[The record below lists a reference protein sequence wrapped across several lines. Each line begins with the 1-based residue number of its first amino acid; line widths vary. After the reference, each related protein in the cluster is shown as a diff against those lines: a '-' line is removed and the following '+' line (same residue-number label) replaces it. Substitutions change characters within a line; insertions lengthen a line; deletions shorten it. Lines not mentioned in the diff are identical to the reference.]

1 MKRSKQLK
9 NLLVVSILLA
19 VMINSIFYIRQAVA
33 ATGESTR
40 KDAFSQNSDKNSN
53 NIHDGFN
60 NSKSN
65 NNNNDTKPNEMSR
78 YAINLIPANPVS
90 QKGICSEID
99 ICIWRSLVEI
109 Y

>member
-19 VMINSIFYIRQAVA
+19 VMINSIFYTSQAVA

-40 KDAFSQNSDKNSN
+40 KDALSQNSDKNSN

-65 NNNNDTKPNEMSR
+65 NNNNDTKPNEMSIQICDKSHPCKSR
-78 YAINLIPANPVS
+78 QSKGNL
-90 QKGICSEID
+90 K
-99 ICIWRSLVEI
+99 
-109 Y
+109 

>member
-19 VMINSIFYIRQAVA
+19 VMINSIFYTSQAVA

-40 KDAFSQNSDKNSN
+40 KDALSQNSDKNSN

-60 NSKSN
+60 TSKSN
-65 NNNNDTKPNEMSR
+65 NNNNDTKPNEMS
-78 YAINLIPANPVS
+78 IQICDKSHHCKSSQSKGNL
-90 QKGICSEID
+90 Q
-99 ICIWRSLVEI
+99 
-109 Y
+109 

>member
-19 VMINSIFYIRQAVA
+19 VMTNSIFYTSQAVA

-40 KDAFSQNSDKNSN
+40 KDALSQNSDKNSN

-65 NNNNDTKPNEMSR
+65 NNNNDTKPNEMS
-78 YAINLIPANPVS
+78 IQICDKSHPCKSSQSKGNL
-90 QKGICSEID
+90 Q
-99 ICIWRSLVEI
+99 
-109 Y
+109 

>member
-19 VMINSIFYIRQAVA
+19 VMINSIFYTSQAVA

-40 KDAFSQNSDKNSN
+40 KDALSQNSDKNSN

-65 NNNNDTKPNEMSR
+65 NNNNDTKPNEMS
-78 YAINLIPANPVS
+78 IQICDKSHPCKSS
-90 QKGICSEID
+90 QSKGD
-99 ICIWRSLVEI
+99 LQ
-109 Y
+109 

>member
-19 VMINSIFYIRQAVA
+19 VMINSIFYTSQAVA
-33 ATGESTR
+33 ATGESIR
-40 KDAFSQNSDKNSN
+40 KDALSQNSDKNSN

-65 NNNNDTKPNEMSR
+65 NNNNDSKPNEMS
-78 YAINLIPANPVS
+78 IQICDKSHPCKSSQSKGNL
-90 QKGICSEID
+90 Q
-99 ICIWRSLVEI
+99 
-109 Y
+109 

>member
-19 VMINSIFYIRQAVA
+19 VMINSIFYTSQAVA
-33 ATGESTR
+33 ATGESIR
-40 KDAFSQNSDKNSN
+40 KDALSQNSDKNSN

-65 NNNNDTKPNEMSR
+65 NNNNDTKQNEMS
-78 YAINLIPANPVS
+78 IQICDKSHPCKSSQSKGNL
-90 QKGICSEID
+90 Q
-99 ICIWRSLVEI
+99 
-109 Y
+109 

>member
-19 VMINSIFYIRQAVA
+19 VMINSIFDTGQAVA

-40 KDAFSQNSDKNSN
+40 KDALSQNSDKNSN

-65 NNNNDTKPNEMSR
+65 NNNNDTKPNEMS
-78 YAINLIPANPVS
+78 IQICDKSHPCKSSQSKGNL
-90 QKGICSEID
+90 Q
-99 ICIWRSLVEI
+99 
-109 Y
+109 

>member
-19 VMINSIFYIRQAVA
+19 VMINSIFYTSQAVA

-40 KDAFSQNSDKNSN
+40 KDALSQNSDKNPN

-65 NNNNDTKPNEMSR
+65 NNNNDTKPNEMS
-78 YAINLIPANPVS
+78 IQICDKSHPCKSSQSKGNL
-90 QKGICSEID
+90 Q
-99 ICIWRSLVEI
+99 
-109 Y
+109 

>member
-19 VMINSIFYIRQAVA
+19 VMINSVFYTGQAVA

-40 KDAFSQNSDKNSN
+40 KDALSQNSDKNSN

-65 NNNNDTKPNEMSR
+65 NNNNDTKPNEMS
-78 YAINLIPANPVS
+78 IQICDKSHPCKSSQSKGNL
-90 QKGICSEID
+90 Q
-99 ICIWRSLVEI
+99 
-109 Y
+109 

>member
-19 VMINSIFYIRQAVA
+19 VMTNSIFYTSQAVT

-40 KDAFSQNSDKNSN
+40 KDALSQNSDKNSN

-60 NSKSN
+60 NSKRS
-65 NNNNDTKPNEMSR
+65 NNNNDTKPSEMS
-78 YAINLIPANPVS
+78 IQICDKSHPCKSSQSKGNL
-90 QKGICSEID
+90 Q
-99 ICIWRSLVEI
+99 
-109 Y
+109 

>member
-9 NLLVVSILLA
+9 NFLVVSILLA
-19 VMINSIFYIRQAVA
+19 VMINSIFYTSQAVA

-40 KDAFSQNSDKNSN
+40 KDALSQNSDKNSN

-65 NNNNDTKPNEMSR
+65 NNNNDSKPNEMS
-78 YAINLIPANPVS
+78 IQICDKSHPCKSSQSKGNL
-90 QKGICSEID
+90 Q
-99 ICIWRSLVEI
+99 
-109 Y
+109 

>member
-19 VMINSIFYIRQAVA
+19 VMINSIFYTSQAVA
-33 ATGESTR
+33 VTGESTR
-40 KDAFSQNSDKNSN
+40 KDALSQNSDKNSN

-65 NNNNDTKPNEMSR
+65 NNNNDTKPNEMS
-78 YAINLIPANPVS
+78 IQICDKSHPCKSS
-90 QKGICSEID
+90 QSKGI
-99 ICIWRSLVEI
+99 LQ
-109 Y
+109 

>member
-19 VMINSIFYIRQAVA
+19 VMINSIFYTSQAVA

-40 KDAFSQNSDKNSN
+40 KDALSQNSDKNSN

-65 NNNNDTKPNEMSR
+65 NNNNDTKPNEMS
-78 YAINLIPANPVS
+78 IQICDKSHTCKSSQSKGNL
-90 QKGICSEID
+90 Q
-99 ICIWRSLVEI
+99 
-109 Y
+109 

>member
-9 NLLVVSILLA
+9 NFLVVYILLA
-19 VMINSIFYIRQAVA
+19 VMINSIFYTSQAVA

-40 KDAFSQNSDKNSN
+40 KDALSQNSDKNSK

-65 NNNNDTKPNEMSR
+65 NNNNDTTPNEMS
-78 YAINLIPANPVS
+78 IQICDKSHPCKSSQSKGNL
-90 QKGICSEID
+90 Q
-99 ICIWRSLVEI
+99 
-109 Y
+109 

>member
-19 VMINSIFYIRQAVA
+19 VMINSFFYTSQAVA

-65 NNNNDTKPNEMSR
+65 NNNNDTTPNEMS
-78 YAINLIPANPVS
+78 IQICDKSHPCKSSQSKGNL
-90 QKGICSEID
+90 Q
-99 ICIWRSLVEI
+99 
-109 Y
+109 

>member
-19 VMINSIFYIRQAVA
+19 VMINSIFYTIQAVA

-40 KDAFSQNSDKNSN
+40 KDALSQNSDKNSN

-65 NNNNDTKPNEMSR
+65 NNNNDSKPNEMS
-78 YAINLIPANPVS
+78 IQICDKSHPCKSSQSKGNL
-90 QKGICSEID
+90 Q
-99 ICIWRSLVEI
+99 
-109 Y
+109 

>member
-1 MKRSKQLK
+1 MKRSKQPK

-19 VMINSIFYIRQAVA
+19 VMINSIFYTSHAVA

-40 KDAFSQNSDKNSN
+40 QDALSQNSDKNSN

-65 NNNNDTKPNEMSR
+65 NNNNATKQNEMS
-78 YAINLIPANPVS
+78 IQICDKSHPCKSSQSKGNL
-90 QKGICSEID
+90 Q
-99 ICIWRSLVEI
+99 
-109 Y
+109 

>member
-9 NLLVVSILLA
+9 NLVVVSILLA
-19 VMINSIFYIRQAVA
+19 VMINSIFYTSQAVA

-40 KDAFSQNSDKNSN
+40 KDVLSQNSDKNSN

-65 NNNNDTKPNEMSR
+65 NNNNYYTKPHEMS
-78 YAINLIPANPVS
+78 IQICDKSHPCKSSQSKGNL
-90 QKGICSEID
+90 Q
-99 ICIWRSLVEI
+99 
-109 Y
+109 

>member
-19 VMINSIFYIRQAVA
+19 VMINSIFYTSQAVA

-40 KDAFSQNSDKNSN
+40 KVALSQNSDKNSK

-65 NNNNDTKPNEMSR
+65 NNNNDSKPNEMS
-78 YAINLIPANPVS
+78 IQICDKSHPCKSSQSKGNL
-90 QKGICSEID
+90 Q
-99 ICIWRSLVEI
+99 
-109 Y
+109 

>member
-19 VMINSIFYIRQAVA
+19 VMINSIFYTSQAVA

-40 KDAFSQNSDKNSN
+40 KDALSQNSDKNSN

-65 NNNNDTKPNEMSR
+65 NNNNNNHTKPNEMS
-78 YAINLIPANPVS
+78 IQICDKSHPCKSSQSIGNL
-90 QKGICSEID
+90 Q
-99 ICIWRSLVEI
+99 
-109 Y
+109 

>member
-19 VMINSIFYIRQAVA
+19 VMIISIFYTSQAVA

-40 KDAFSQNSDKNSN
+40 KDALSQNSDKNSN

-65 NNNNDTKPNEMSR
+65 NNNNDTKPNEMS
-78 YAINLIPANPVS
+78 IQICDKSHPCKSSQSKGNL
-90 QKGICSEID
+90 Q
-99 ICIWRSLVEI
+99 
-109 Y
+109 

>member
-19 VMINSIFYIRQAVA
+19 VVINSIFYTSQAVA

-40 KDAFSQNSDKNSN
+40 KDALSQNSDKNSN

-60 NSKSN
+60 YSKSN
-65 NNNNDTKPNEMSR
+65 NNNNDSKPNEMS
-78 YAINLIPANPVS
+78 IQICDKSHPCKSSQSKGNL
-90 QKGICSEID
+90 Q
-99 ICIWRSLVEI
+99 
-109 Y
+109 

>member
-19 VMINSIFYIRQAVA
+19 VMINSIFYTSQAVA

-40 KDAFSQNSDKNSN
+40 KDALSQNSDKNSN

-65 NNNNDTKPNEMSR
+65 NNNNDTKPNEM
-78 YAINLIPANPVS
+78 AIQICDKSHPCKSSQSKGNL
-90 QKGICSEID
+90 Q
-99 ICIWRSLVEI
+99 
-109 Y
+109 

>member
-9 NLLVVSILLA
+9 NLVVVSILLA
-19 VMINSIFYIRQAVA
+19 VMINSIFYTSQAVA

-40 KDAFSQNSDKNSN
+40 KDVLSQNSDKNSN

-65 NNNNDTKPNEMSR
+65 NNNNDTKPNEMS
-78 YAINLIPANPVS
+78 IQICDKSHPCKSSQSKGNL
-90 QKGICSEID
+90 Q
-99 ICIWRSLVEI
+99 
-109 Y
+109 

>member
-19 VMINSIFYIRQAVA
+19 VMTNSIFYTSQAVA

-40 KDAFSQNSDKNSN
+40 KDALSQNSDKNSN

-60 NSKSN
+60 TSKSN
-65 NNNNDTKPNEMSR
+65 NNNNDTKPNEMS
-78 YAINLIPANPVS
+78 IQICDKSHPCKSSQSKGNL
-90 QKGICSEID
+90 Q
-99 ICIWRSLVEI
+99 
-109 Y
+109 

>member
-19 VMINSIFYIRQAVA
+19 VMINSIFYTSQAVA

-40 KDAFSQNSDKNSN
+40 KDALSQNSDKNSK
-53 NIHDGFN
+53 NIHDGFD

-65 NNNNDTKPNEMSR
+65 NNNNDSKPNEMS
-78 YAINLIPANPVS
+78 IQICDKSHPCKSSQSKGNL
-90 QKGICSEID
+90 Q
-99 ICIWRSLVEI
+99 
-109 Y
+109 

>member
-19 VMINSIFYIRQAVA
+19 VMINSIFYTRQAVA

-65 NNNNDTKPNEMSR
+65 NNNNDSKPNEMS
-78 YAINLIPANPVS
+78 IQICDKSHPCKSSQSKGNL
-90 QKGICSEID
+90 Q
-99 ICIWRSLVEI
+99 
-109 Y
+109 

>member
-19 VMINSIFYIRQAVA
+19 VMINSIFYTGQAVA

-40 KDAFSQNSDKNSN
+40 KDALSQNSDKNSN

-65 NNNNDTKPNEMSR
+65 NNNNDTKPNEMSIQICDKSHR
-78 YAINLIPANPVS
+78 CKSSQSKGNL
-90 QKGICSEID
+90 Q
-99 ICIWRSLVEI
+99 
-109 Y
+109 